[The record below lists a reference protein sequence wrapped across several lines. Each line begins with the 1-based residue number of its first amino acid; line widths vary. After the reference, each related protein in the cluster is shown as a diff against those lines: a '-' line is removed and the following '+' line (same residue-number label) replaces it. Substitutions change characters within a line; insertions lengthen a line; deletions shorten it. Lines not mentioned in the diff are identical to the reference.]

1 MKFGHLGSAAWLL
14 IGAAAA
20 LRASD
25 GTWIAPGGGVW
36 SDTANWQD
44 QAVAEG
50 CTELWELAERF
61 DVTEEFVRKAVCLYV
76 HGNLA
81 TELYF

>member
-1 MKFGHLGSAAWLL
+1 LRHEHKADKWAVEQLVPDW
-14 IGAAAA
+14 A
-20 LRASD
+20 LDDA
-25 GTWIAPGGGVW
+25 IA
-36 SDTANWQD
+36 Q
-44 QAVAEG
+44 G

-61 DVTEEFVRKAVCLYV
+61 GVTESFMRKAVCLHV

>member
-1 MKFGHLGSAAWLL
+1 M
-14 IGAAAA
+14 
-20 LRASD
+20 
-25 GTWIAPGGGVW
+25 GVIPV
-36 SDTANWQD
+36 DDLD